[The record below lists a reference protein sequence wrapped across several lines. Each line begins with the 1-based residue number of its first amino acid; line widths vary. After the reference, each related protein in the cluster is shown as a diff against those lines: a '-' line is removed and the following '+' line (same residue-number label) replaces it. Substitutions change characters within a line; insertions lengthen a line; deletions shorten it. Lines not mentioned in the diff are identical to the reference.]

1 MPNLNASENVSV
13 RTLDLLG
20 SDAEYL
26 DPAWDMVKQ
35 VKGIHRVDYEEC
47 LPGNITLGAIDE
59 ATLSGVALLSVMR
72 NVFVIAL
79 AVHPDKQRNGIGSL
93 LLRNVEA
100 YATGQNIFEVALEP
114 AASDSVLK
122 FYERNGYAWTRETRP
137 WADPY
142 EMIKVLQ

>member
-1 MPNLNASENVSV
+1 MPNLNASEKVSV
-13 RTLDLLG
+13 RTLDLLD

-26 DPAWDMVKQ
+26 DSARGLVEQ
-35 VKGIHRVDYEEC
+35 VEDIHGVIFEEC